1 LFDIN
6 NIYVYVYMPLSIN
19 EIRKKA
25 EILVLH
31 PDWPMTGI
39 SVSDR
44 ARIEARADQL
54 RRTSGPP
61 PPAPVLVRQN
71 ANNIGGA
78 LKRTKKRV
86 YGKKNKTKKL
96 KKKSKKPKK
105 PKKKSKTKKRSLL
118 RKLFL

>member
-1 LFDIN
+1 
-6 NIYVYVYMPLSIN
+6 MPLSIN

-54 RRTSGPP
+54 RRTSGH
-61 PPAPVLVRQN
+61 

-86 YGKKNKTKKL
+86 YGKNKT
-96 KKKSKKPKK
+96 KKPKK
-105 PKKKSKTKKRSLL
+105 PKKLKKKYKTKKRSLL

>member
-1 LFDIN
+1 
-6 NIYVYVYMPLSIN
+6 MPLSIN

-25 EILVLH
+25 EILVIH

-54 RRTSGPP
+54 RRTSGH
-61 PPAPVLVRQN
+61 

-86 YGKKNKTKKL
+86 YGKKNKTKKP
-96 KKKSKKPKK
+96 KKPKK
-105 PKKKSKTKKRSLL
+105 LKKKSKTKKRSLL

>member
-1 LFDIN
+1 
-6 NIYVYVYMPLSIN
+6 MSLSFN

-25 EILVLH
+25 EILVQD

-39 SVSDR
+39 SVIDR

-54 RRTSGPP
+54 RRTSSPP

-86 YGKKNKTKKL
+86 YRKNKTKKP
-96 KKKSKKPKK
+96 KKPKK
-105 PKKKSKTKKRSLL
+105 PKKLKKKSKTKKRSLL

>member
-1 LFDIN
+1 
-6 NIYVYVYMPLSIN
+6 MPLSIN

-86 YGKKNKTKKL
+86 YGKKNKTKKP
-96 KKKSKKPKK
+96 KKPKK

>member
-1 LFDIN
+1 
-6 NIYVYVYMPLSIN
+6 MPLSFN

-25 EILVLH
+25 EILVQD
-31 PDWPMTGI
+31 PDWQMTGI
-39 SVSDR
+39 SDIDR

-54 RRTSGPP
+54 RRT
-61 PPAPVLVRQN
+61 N

-86 YGKKNKTKKL
+86 YRKNKTKKP
-96 KKKSKKPKK
+96 KKPKK
-105 PKKKSKTKKRSLL
+105 PKKLKKKSKTKKRSLL